1 MTQSVQP
8 SPTPKIGQ
16 AADRPAASQ
25 NAHPK
30 GWVSLR
36 WRLVPLALV
45 PVLVVGGAWLGSVL
59 AVQAKE
65 NRRLIVQGAVQT
77 ASTFSRSILDEM
89 EAAGKNLEDPELRA
103 NVQERM
109 RDYFQS
115 QILPLEFMVVVG
127 SKSEIIAAYHRDF
140 DGKNATDA
148 MLTDPVGS
156 FNIDAPKA
164 VAAVT
169 TMASSTLKYARPEG
183 GRDEITLADDGAI
196 ARSTNGF
203 TMAGYPLPGEAGAT
217 IFGLDQ
223 AVIDAQVNQ
232 QALTTLA
239 LLGAVVLIVLGAASF
254 IANQITTRLVSLS
267 SAADRISLGELEES
281 IPANAKDEIGDLAES
296 IERMRVSL
304 RMLLKRAH
312 SR

>member
-1 MTQSVQP
+1 MSQTAQP
-8 SPTPKIGQ
+8 SATPKISQ
-16 AADRPAASQ
+16 AADRPEVAQ
-25 NAHPK
+25 AHPK

-45 PVLVVGGAWLGSVL
+45 PVLIVGAAWLGSVI

-77 ASTFSRSILDEM
+77 ASTFSRSILDAM
-89 EAAGKNLEDPELRA
+89 ESGGKDLEDAELRA

-127 SKSEIIAAYHRDF
+127 GKGKIVAAYHRDF
-140 DGKNATDA
+140 DAKNASEA

-156 FNIDAPKA
+156 FNTDAPKA
-164 VAAVT
+164 VAAVAA
-169 TMASSTLKYARPEG
+169 MAPKTLKYARPEG
-183 GRDEITLADDGAI
+183 GRDEIVLSDDGAL
-196 ARSTNGF
+196 ARSNNGF
-203 TMAGYPLPGEAGAT
+203 TLAAYPLPGEAGAT

-223 AVIDAQVNQ
+223 GAIDAQVNQ
-232 QALTTLA
+232 QALTTLGLLVVVVA
-239 LLGAVVLIVLGAASF
+239 LVLVVASM
-254 IANQITTRLVSLS
+254 IANQLTTRLVSLS
-267 SAADRISLGELEES
+267 SAADRISLGELEQS
-281 IPANAKDEIGDLAES
+281 IPEDSKDEIGDLAES

-304 RMLLKRAH
+304 RVLLKRVQ